1 MIQMPTAREVF
12 PPGTPREVCVDF
24 NRRRKSVPTAM
35 ELLRRH
41 GGRLTEADVTGLS
54 AQRIADAARA
64 AGVKIPGGDET
75 RTMVRAELRKLAGL
89 PPQPGDN
96 APAESVPARA
106 TATAVPA
113 TALTAAHLDSLLAL
127 GLPVV
132 LVPTRAAA

>member
-1 MIQMPTAREVF
+1 M
-12 PPGTPREVCVDF
+12 DF

-96 APAESVPARA
+96 TPAEAVPARA
-106 TATAVPA
+106 TATALPA

-127 GLPVV
+127 GFPVV

>member
-1 MIQMPTAREVF
+1 M
-12 PPGTPREVCVDF
+12 DF

-54 AQRIADAARA
+54 AQSIADAARA

-96 APAESVPARA
+96 TPAESVPARP
-106 TATAVPA
+106 TATTVPARPTATTVPARPTATTVPA